1 MIVTDPEQLRQNIIS
16 FIHEKIYN
24 TIKNDITP
32 INIEKSIYNYSIK
45 KGREIN
51 IIKKWDNPLFVNIY
65 LDKFKI
71 IHYLLKDKT
80 IIEYLNDIEFAKK
93 IAFKTNEE
101 LFPERWNNI
110 IKDKQVR
117 LENKYFPKIEASTDK
132 FKCGRCKSKECTYY
146 QLQTRSAD
154 EPMTTFVTCLNCGKH
169 WKC

>member
-1 MIVTDPEQLRQNIIS
+1 MIITEPTQMRENIIL
-16 FIHEKIYN
+16 FIKEKINN
-24 TIKNDITP
+24 TIKNDITS
-32 INIEKSIYNYSIK
+32 INIEKSIYNFTIK
-45 KGREIN
+45 KGRILK
-51 IIKKWDNPLFVNIY
+51 IIRKWDNPLFVNIY
-65 LDKFKI
+65 MDKFKS
-71 IHYLLKDKT
+71 IHYLLNDKN
-80 IIEYLNDIEFAKK
+80 IIENLTDLEYSKT

-101 LFPERWNNI
+101 LFPDKWNNI
-110 IKDKQVR
+110 LKEKKLR